1 MRALAKVI
9 LSCKMKLCM
18 VRALPSKF
26 DKVKVVESRTLYNKY
41 GRRVVVD
48 TLEFSDGSRHE
59 WVYLSGTSAGAI
71 GGAVAIAAF
80 TEDNKM
86 ILTKQYRHPFRKI
99 IYDIP
104 AGGAQ
109 DGETPEQAALRELEE
124 ETGYTAKK
132 LEWIGRFTWAPGN
145 MGPGT
150 VEIFFTK
157 SLKLKGDFDSNEIAD
172 IDLMDFNEVLEKVL
186 RGEFIDSALIIATL
200 LVSVQGLLSS

>member
-1 MRALAKVI
+1 LPGKFEKVE
-9 LSCKMKLCM
+9 
-18 VRALPSKF
+18 
-26 DKVKVVESRTLYNKY
+26 VKESRVIYNKH
-41 GRRVVVD
+41 GRRIVEDV
-48 TLEFSDGSRHE
+48 LQFADGSTHE
-59 WVYLSGTSAGAI
+59 WVYFSGAGAKAK

-99 IYDIP
+99 IHDIP
-104 AGGAQ
+104 AGGAK
-109 DGETPEQAALRELEE
+109 GEPPEQAALRELEE

-132 LEWIGRFTWAPGN
+132 LEWIGRFTWAPSY

-157 SLKLKGDFDSNEIAD
+157 NLKSKGDFDSNEIAD
-172 IDLMDFNEVLEKVL
+172 IELMDFNEVLQKVL
-186 RGEFIDSALIIATL
+186 RGEFIDSALVIATL